1 MRKNTRE
8 STRRK
13 NILLETLK
21 RNGADIADKYIDTVK
36 ECTGYDLYFDAVIP
50 DNLKDAIYC
59 IFYLKNET
67 QLSTGLWGDS
77 IAVSTFLYLNDNGIK
92 EGVGKGVKTIVPG
105 KNLGSIVFHLQ
116 LLLSIISGIQHLGL
130 SNFTDD
136 PGRATKG
143 IYSLF
148 EIDKRGHS
156 GSDFVGKSV
165 DEQIHLSEGEM
176 RFILRSDSEDIWETK
191 WKELMDKVGRAS
203 IKKSKKSKKPKH
215 SKQSKKQKKP
225 KKPKKPKK
233 KNPKN
238 PKKKKQTK
246 KKGK

>member
-1 MRKNTRE
+1 MRK
-8 STRRK
+8 STRKK
-13 NILLETLK
+13 NILFETLK
-21 RNGADIADKYIDTVK
+21 RNGEDIVDKYIDMVK
-36 ECTGYDLYFDAVIP
+36 EFTGYDLYFDVVIP
-50 DNLKDAIYC
+50 DELKDAMYC
-59 IFYLKNET
+59 IFYLKDET
-67 QLSTGLWGDS
+67 QQSTSLWDDS
-77 IAVSTFLYLNDNGIK
+77 IAVSTFLYLNDDQIK
-92 EGVGKGVKTIVPG
+92 EGIGKGVKTNVPG

-148 EIDKRGHS
+148 EIDKRGRS

-176 RFILRSDSEDIWETK
+176 RFILRSDSEEIWETK
-191 WKELMDKVGRAS
+191 WKELMDKVERAG
-203 IKKSKKSKKPKH
+203 SKKSKKPK
-215 SKQSKKQKKP
+215 K
-225 KKPKKPKK
+225 KKPKK
-233 KNPKN
+233 KPK
-238 PKKKKQTK
+238 KKKKQTK

>member
-1 MRKNTRE
+1 MRK
-8 STRRK
+8 STRKK
-13 NILLETLK
+13 NILFETLK
-21 RNGADIADKYIDTVK
+21 RNGEDIVDKYIDMVK
-36 ECTGYDLYFDAVIP
+36 EFTGYDLYFDVVIP
-50 DNLKDAIYC
+50 DELKDAMYC
-59 IFYLKNET
+59 IFYLKDET
-67 QLSTGLWGDS
+67 QQSTSLWDDS
-77 IAVSTFLYLNDNGIK
+77 IAVSTFLYLNDDQIK
-92 EGVGKGVKTIVPG
+92 EGIGKGVKTIVPG

-176 RFILRSDSEDIWETK
+176 RFILRSDSEEIWETK

-203 IKKSKKSKKPKH
+203 INKSKKPKKTK
-215 SKQSKKQKKP
+215 SKKP
-225 KKPKKPKK
+225 KK
-233 KNPKN
+233 
-238 PKKKKQTK
+238 TK
-246 KKGK
+246 KKRRKRRKKSKMR